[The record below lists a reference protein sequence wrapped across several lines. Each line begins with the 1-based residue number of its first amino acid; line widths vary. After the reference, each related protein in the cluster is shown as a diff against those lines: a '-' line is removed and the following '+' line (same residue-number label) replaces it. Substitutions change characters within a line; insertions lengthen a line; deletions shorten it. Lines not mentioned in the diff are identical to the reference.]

1 MIALPSA
8 VWWGNDTPT
17 PVPTPD
23 IGGEAGD
30 FVEYIME
37 NTDLKAWDVW
47 FFGNSDSFG
56 GTWGVKPSDLLPQ
69 LMGGQGSS
77 NDAVSLVWGLITGM
91 LSGVVGV
98 FLMYIGLAVIKSL
111 INGMRP
117 KGTLPQTASSVI
129 RVFAGLTALAAVW
142 GAVTSCKECLLGLG
156 KLSGVLAPV
165 LLGLLTLFGMGS
177 SAIAQQ
183 AAMTLYGSTVIG
195 CLSKLVL
202 PLAAAGGIMGALGAF
217 GKELHTD
224 GFGKLC
230 HKACKWIIA
239 LISAAYF
246 IMTAVRGISG
256 GAADSVLLRTTK
268 LAAGG
273 AAICG
278 RTGLGLLGDGVRL
291 YEIGEERRWV
301 CRRAAGF
308 GVCRKACDTAAA
320 AWAGPE
326 DGGRAVSTTW
336 GGRAVS
342 GIRSDSRY
350 AFGHPVDISGRGRPA
365 LRVCGGNSPAV
376 IGELWIKL

>member
-273 AAICG
+273 LPFAG
-278 RTGLGLLGDGVRL
+278 GLVSDSLETAFACMRLVKNAVGSVAVLLALGYVAKPVILLLLHGLALRM
-291 YEIGEERRWV
+291 
-301 CRRAAGF
+301 
-308 GVCRKACDTAAA
+308 AAA
-320 AWAGPE
+320 LSVPLGAGGLSPVFVQIA
-326 DGGRAVSTTW
+326 DMLSVILSILVAAAVLLCVCVAGT
-336 GGRAVS
+336 
-342 GIRSDSRY
+342 
-350 AFGHPVDISGRGRPA
+350 A
-365 LRVCGGNSPAV
+365 L
-376 IGELWIKL
+376 LL